1 VPLANSFVRCRL
13 TAKGFKMLDDSSI
26 TEALRILREYAATEP
41 DLRKLCG
48 LTIEL
53 NTILDILD
61 SRIDDQQLQ
70 TKPLRSPVS

>member
-1 VPLANSFVRCRL
+1 
-13 TAKGFKMLDDSSI
+13 MLDDSSI
-26 TEALRILREYAATEP
+26 TEALRILRDYAATEP